1 MQEHAQNISISS
13 QIAWRTPKTP
23 NNNKK
28 PFNLL
33 ELFKLKKS
41 LAANLIILRI
51 FLCVLVI
58 FIIHLKFFFWNFWIV
73 AIMQEFFNYCSDS
86 NAGSSLFLAVAQRPD
101 ILIYAVFH
109 SSHLMD
115 SLKVLAK
122 LKFVFKLKVSRD
134 FNSKSNKCF

>member
-58 FIIHLKFFFWNFWIV
+58 FIIHLKFFF
-73 AIMQEFFNYCSDS
+73 
-86 NAGSSLFLAVAQRPD
+86 
-101 ILIYAVFH
+101 
-109 SSHLMD
+109 
-115 SLKVLAK
+115 
-122 LKFVFKLKVSRD
+122 
-134 FNSKSNKCF
+134 